1 MKASNWEIMANPPL
15 NDKRYIEIVT
25 TRPSPPPSS
34 QSVETRPSGA
44 LPSESLQII
53 SRVPRD
59 EHSTG
64 TRRRSS
70 SPVVEPDLGS
80 SQARSKI
87 GMRAQELAFWDR
99 S

>member
-25 TRPSPPPSS
+25 TRPSLPPSS
-34 QSVETRPSGA
+34 QAVETRPSGA

-53 SRVPRD
+53 SCVPR
-59 EHSTG
+59 EGHSAG

-70 SPVVEPDLGS
+70 GPVVRPDLVS

-87 GMRAQELAFWDR
+87 GMRVHELAFWDR